1 MMLCCLTK
9 MNSNEQL
16 SRRPKYLKRAAL
28 FLVVA
33 ACVVGNSS
41 LAETVQFRSC
51 YARWSDDKLVLG
63 NSYFERT
70 WRIQDGLFIATSF
83 RNLQTGTEWIRQQAT
98 NPAPVTPDWR
108 AAADGGVSIAAH
120 SGRLCVTEEE
130 SLQVLVTAKA
140 NTNLVCRFRIFPEA
154 SGVETFFDANGA
166 AATPESAA
174 TSKSSLATA
183 DGVESDA
190 GKLAEG
196 ASDSLENLL
205 LLPRHLR
212 LTQVNLMDQTDIHN
226 ELVQENEW
234 MLLNERNLEL
244 PGNLFVLENPS
255 SGEGLVFVKLA
266 PLPHSRPVK
275 SAFDCQV
282 NARERQVRF
291 TGQGY
296 PFTLLLYSGGSA
308 GRTAVLQDFQRQLR
322 RYQPDR
328 DGLFLSNTWGDRSRD
343 ARVTE
348 EFLLKEI
355 QAGARLGVD
364 VIQIDDGWQ
373 NGRTANSANPKNGA
387 WESFWSANADFWQ
400 PNAQRFPHGLTSV
413 AEAVRAHG
421 MKFGLWFGPDS
432 EGGCTNWNRDAE
444 RLLELHRKE
453 GVNYFKLDSV
463 KLTSTTAVK
472 NFRSMVDRLLTE
484 SDGNITVDLDV
495 TAGTRPGY
503 FGIPQCGPVFVENR
517 YTDWENYWPHLTL
530 RNLWKL
536 SHYVDPVRLRMEF
549 LNNSRNTTLYG
560 DDPLAPARYSPD
572 ALFATVMFA
581 SPLGWFEVSNLP
593 GHYQKSVAELV
604 SVWKREREQLFSGH
618 ILPIGEAPDGQC
630 WTGFASVSKDAKSG
644 YVLIFREQ
652 NPSAEWSLDLKMFS
666 GGQKRIAKLADKG
679 EAAIS
684 GNTLTV
690 QIPEKLQYLWLR
702 VE

>member
-1 MMLCCLTK
+1 MRV
-9 MNSNEQL
+9 NSKKTDSNL
-16 SRRPKYLKRAAL
+16 RNFLKRGAL
-28 FLVVA
+28 LLVTA
-33 ACVVGNSS
+33 ACAVCHSS
-41 LAETVQFRSC
+41 LADTVQFKTC
-51 YARWSDDKLVLG
+51 YAHWSNDELVLG
-63 NSYFERT
+63 NSHFERK
-70 WRIQDGLFIATSF
+70 WRIQDGRLTATSF
-83 RNLQTGTEWIRQQAT
+83 RNLQTGTEWIRQPST
-98 NPAPVTPDWR
+98 NPAPTTPAWKEAARGVT
-108 AAADGGVSIAAH
+108 IAAS
-120 SGRLCVTEEE
+120 SGRLCITEEE
-130 SLQVLVTAKA
+130 SLQILVTAKA
-140 NTNLVCRFRIFPEA
+140 NTNLVCRFRVFPEA
-154 SGVETFFDANGA
+154 SGVETFFDVNGNMVLPDLSTTSQSADSA
-166 AATPESAA
+166 AAGIEM
-174 TSKSSLATA
+174 
-183 DGVESDA
+183 EA
-190 GKLAEG
+190 GKVGRSAD
-196 ASDSLENLL
+196 DSLENLL
-205 LLPRHLR
+205 LSPRHLR
-212 LTQVNLMDQTDIHN
+212 LTQVNLMDQTDLHN

-234 MLLNERNLEL
+234 MLLNESDLEL
-244 PGNLFVLENPS
+244 PGNLFVLENPT
-255 SGEGLVFVKLA
+255 SGEGLVFVKFA

-296 PFTLLLYSGGSA
+296 PYTLLAYAGGSA

-355 QAGARLGVD
+355 QAGARMGVD

-400 PNAQRFPHGLTSV
+400 PNPQRFPHGLTPL
-413 AEAVRAHG
+413 AEAVHAHG

-432 EGGCTNWNRDAE
+432 AGGCTNWNRDAE

-472 NFRSMVDRLLTE
+472 NFRRMVDRLLAE

-517 YTDWENYWPHLTL
+517 YTDWQNYWPHLTL
-530 RNLWKL
+530 RNLWML

-549 LNNSRNTTLYG
+549 LNNTRNTQLYG
-560 DDPLAPARYSPD
+560 DDPLAPARYAPD
-572 ALFATVMFA
+572 ALFATVMFC

-593 GHYQKSVAELV
+593 VDYQKKVTQLV
-604 SVWKREREQLFSGH
+604 SVWKRERERLFAGH
-618 ILPIGEAPDGQC
+618 ILPIGEVPDGQN

-644 YVLIFREQ
+644 YVLVFREQ

-666 GGQKRIAKLADKG
+666 GGSKHITKLAGQG
-679 EAAIS
+679 EASVSGGRLHARIS
-684 GNTLTV
+684 
-690 QIPEKLQYLWLR
+690 EKLQYLWLH

>member
-9 MNSNEQL
+9 MNPNEQL
-16 SRRPKYLKRAAL
+16 SSQPKLLKRAAL
-28 FLVVA
+28 FLVIA

-41 LAETVQFRSC
+41 LAETVQFMSC
-51 YARWSDDKLVLG
+51 YARWSDNELVLG
-63 NSYFERT
+63 NSHFERT
-70 WRIQDGLFIATSF
+70 WRIQGGLLIATSF
-83 RNLQTGTEWIRQQAT
+83 RNLQTGTEWIRQPAT
-98 NPAPVTPDWR
+98 NPAPVTPAWR
-108 AAADGGVSIAAH
+108 ELAQGVSIVAR

-130 SLQVLVTAKA
+130 SLQVLVMAKA
-140 NTNLVCRFRIFPEA
+140 NTNLVCRFRVFTEA
-154 SGVETFFDANGA
+154 SGVETFFDANRA
-166 AATPESAA
+166 AATPEAADLIKLSA
-174 TSKSSLATA
+174 TSA
-183 DGVESDA
+183 DGVEADA

-205 LLPRHLR
+205 LSPQHLR

-244 PGNLFVLENPS
+244 PGNLFVLENPTN
-255 SGEGLVFVKLA
+255 GEGLVFVKLA

-296 PFTLLLYSGGSA
+296 PFTLLAYSGGSA

-355 QAGARLGVD
+355 EAGARLGVD

-373 NGRTANSANPKNGA
+373 NGRTANSSNPKNGA
-387 WESFWSANADFWQ
+387 WESFWSASADFWQ
-400 PNAQRFPHGLTSV
+400 PNAQRFPHGLKPV
-413 AEAVRAHG
+413 AEAVHAHG

-432 EGGCTNWNRDAE
+432 AGGCTNWNRDAE
-444 RLLELHRKE
+444 RLLQLHRKE

-472 NFRSMVDRLLTE
+472 NFRSMVDRLLAE

-517 YTDWENYWPHLTL
+517 YTDWQNYWPHLTL
-530 RNLWKL
+530 RNLWML

-549 LNNSRNTTLYG
+549 LNNTRNTQLYG

-572 ALFATVMFA
+572 TLFATVMFA

-593 GHYQKSVAELV
+593 EHYQKSVAELV
-604 SVWKREREQLFSGH
+604 SVWKRERGQLFSGH

-652 NPSAEWSLDLKMFS
+652 NPSAEWSLDLKMFP
-666 GGQKRIAKLADKG
+666 GGTRHVTKLAGKG
-679 EAAIS
+679 EAAVA
-684 GNTLTV
+684 GDRLNV
-690 QIPEKLQYLWLR
+690 HIPETFQYLWLKM
-702 VE
+702 E

>member
-1 MMLCCLTK
+1 MKIPARIVNRSRLQIILT
-9 MNSNEQL
+9 L
-16 SRRPKYLKRAAL
+16 IA
-28 FLVVA
+28 VA
-33 ACVVGNSS
+33 CAIGHSS
-41 LAETVQFRSC
+41 LADTVQFKTC
-51 YARWSDDKLVLG
+51 YARWSDDELVLG
-63 NSYFERT
+63 NSHFERK
-70 WRIQDGLFIATSF
+70 WLIKGGLLTATSF
-83 RNLQTGTEWIRQQAT
+83 RNLHTGTEWIRQPAT
-98 NPAPVTPDWR
+98 NPAPVTPAWR
-108 AAADGGVSIAAH
+108 EAARGVSITTR
-120 SGRLCVTEEE
+120 SGRGCVTEEE
-130 SLQVLVTAKA
+130 SLQVQVTARG
-140 NTNLVCRFRIFPEA
+140 NTNLVCRFRIFPDA
-154 SGVETFFDANGA
+154 SGVETFFDANGDDVVH
-166 AATPESAA
+166 ESAA
-174 TSKSSLATA
+174 ESKSSPTAA

-196 ASDSLENLL
+196 ANNSLENLL
-205 LLPRHLR
+205 LSPRHLR
-212 LTQVNLMDQTDIHN
+212 LTQVNFMDQTDIHN

-234 MLLNERNLEL
+234 MLLNESNLEL
-244 PGNLFVLENPS
+244 PGNLFVLENPTN
-255 SGEGLVFVKLA
+255 GEGLVFVKFA
-266 PLPHSRPVK
+266 PLPHSRPAK

-296 PFTLLLYSGGSA
+296 PFVLLAYSGGSA

-355 QAGARLGVD
+355 QAGARMGVD

-400 PNAQRFPHGLTSV
+400 PNPQRFPHGLTPL
-413 AEAVRAHG
+413 AEAVHAHG

-432 EGGCTNWNRDAE
+432 AGGCTNWNRDAE

-472 NFRSMVDRLLTE
+472 NFRRMVDRLLAE
-484 SDGNITVDLDV
+484 SDGNLTVDLDV

-517 YTDWENYWPHLTL
+517 YTDWQNYWPHLTL

-549 LNNSRNTTLYG
+549 LNNTRNTQLYG
-560 DDPLAPARYSPD
+560 DDSLAPARYSPD

-593 GHYQKSVAELV
+593 EDYQRSVGDLV
-604 SVWKREREQLFSGH
+604 KIWKQERAQLFSGH
-618 ILPIGEAPDGQC
+618 ILPIGEAPDGQN

-652 NPSAEWSLDLKMFS
+652 NLADKWSLDLKMFS
-666 GGQKRIAKLADKG
+666 GGQKHITKLAGKG
-679 EAAIS
+679 EVTIS

>member
-1 MMLCCLTK
+1 MRV
-9 MNSNEQL
+9 NSKKTDSNL
-16 SRRPKYLKRAAL
+16 RNFLKRGAL
-28 FLVVA
+28 LLVTA
-33 ACVVGNSS
+33 ACAVCHSS
-41 LAETVQFRSC
+41 LAGTVQFKSC
-51 YARWSDDKLVLG
+51 YARWSDNELVLG
-63 NSYFERT
+63 NSHFERT
-70 WRIQDGLFIATSF
+70 WRIKDGQLTATSF
-83 RNLQTGTEWIRQQAT
+83 RNLQTGTEWIRQTAT
-98 NPAPVTPDWR
+98 NPAPATPDWH
-108 AAADGGVSIAAH
+108 AAAAGGISIAAR

-130 SLQVLVTAKA
+130 SLQVLVTAKE
-140 NTNLVCRFRIFPEA
+140 NTNLVCRFRIFPAA
-154 SGVETFFDANGA
+154 SGVETFFDANGDT
-166 AATPESAA
+166 ATPESASA
-174 TSKSSLATA
+174 SKSSATSA
-183 DGVESDA
+183 DGVEADA

-205 LLPRHLR
+205 LSPQHLR
-212 LTQVNLMDQTDIHN
+212 LLQVNLMDQTDNHN

-234 MLLNERNLEL
+234 MLLNERDLEL
-244 PGNLFVLENPS
+244 PGNLFVLENPTT
-255 SGEGLVFVKLA
+255 GEGLVFVKFA

-296 PFTLLLYSGGSA
+296 PFTLLAYSGGSA
-308 GRTAVLQDFQRQLR
+308 GCTAVLQDFQRQLR

-343 ARVTE
+343 ARVTGQ
-348 EFLLKEI
+348 FLLKEI
-355 QAGARLGVD
+355 EAGARLGVD

-373 NGRTANSANPKNGA
+373 NGRTANSANPTNGA
-387 WESFWSANADFWQ
+387 WESFWSDNADFWQ
-400 PNAQRFPHGLTSV
+400 PNAQRFPHGLIPV
-413 AEAVRAHG
+413 AKEVRAHG

-432 EGGCTNWNRDAE
+432 AGGCTNWNRDAE
-444 RLLELHRKE
+444 RLLQLHRKE

-472 NFRSMVDRLLTE
+472 NFRSMVDRLLAE

-517 YTDWENYWPHLTL
+517 YTDWQNYWPHLTL

-536 SHYVDPVRLRMEF
+536 SHYIDPVRLRMEF
-549 LNNSRNTTLYG
+549 LNNTRNTQLYG

-572 ALFATVMFA
+572 TLFATVMFA

-593 GHYQKSVAELV
+593 EDYQRSVGDLV
-604 SVWKREREQLFSGH
+604 KIWKQERTKLFSGH
-618 ILPIGEAPDGQC
+618 ILPIGEAPDGKC

-652 NPSAEWSLDLKMFS
+652 NPSTEWSLDLKMFS
-666 GGQKRIAKLADKG
+666 GGSKHITKLAG
-679 EAAIS
+679 QGGALVSGGRLHARIS
-684 GNTLTV
+684 V
-690 QIPEKLQYLWLR
+690 PLQYLWLR